1 MEDEKLQIGNITL
14 LFKFRKN
21 CEETGKEIK
30 KVIEKYK
37 ASVLYALITCF
48 GSAPKKF
55 EVIVK
60 RSSQPWYGRFR
71 IMGNRIVLNAQ
82 VFEELKEEVLLT
94 AERNRLPKEEFLEN
108 AYNEWMFTFLH
119 ELAHWLTP
127 DESKA
132 DNYASEWLNAT

>member
-48 GSAPKKF
+48 GSAPKEF
-55 EVIVK
+55 TIIVK
-60 RSSQPWYGRFR
+60 RSSQPWCGKS
-71 IMGNRIVLNAQ
+71 IGSGTLIILNAQ
-82 VFEELKEEVLLT
+82 WFEELKEEVLLT
-94 AERNRLPKEEFLEN
+94 AEKNKLPKEEFLEN

-127 DESKA
+127 DESEA
-132 DNYASEWLNAT
+132 DDYASEWLNAT